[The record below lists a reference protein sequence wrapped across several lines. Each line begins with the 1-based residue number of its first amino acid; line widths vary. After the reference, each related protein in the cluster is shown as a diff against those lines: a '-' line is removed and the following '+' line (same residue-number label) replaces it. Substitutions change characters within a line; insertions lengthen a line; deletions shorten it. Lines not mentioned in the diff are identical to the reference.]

1 MTLKS
6 FISVINALA
15 NTGITTIKMY
25 DRDTLTFYETSET
38 TYRASGRGG
47 VSRHLDAFL
56 DLLPK
61 GARILELGCGG
72 GTDAAEMI
80 ARGFD
85 VDPTDGSAAIA
96 SIAAERLGRPV
107 RVMRFDELAVEQ
119 VYDAVWAS
127 AALLHVPRV
136 ALPNIL
142 NRVHRSLKPGGLH
155 HASFKAKGV
164 EQRDTDGRYFNH
176 LNEVDLRAAYLACA
190 SPWDIIE
197 TTSYEGGGYPDGTRG
212 PWVSILARRPL

>member
-1 MTLKS
+1 MGLYAS
-6 FISVINALA
+6 WGVINALA
-15 NTGITTIKMY
+15 NTGITTIMMY
-25 DRDTLTFYETSET
+25 DRDTLSFYETSQV
-38 TYRASGRGG
+38 TYRASGKGG
-47 VSRHLDAFL
+47 ASRHLDAFL
-56 DLLPK
+56 NLLPK
-61 GARILELGCGG
+61 GARVLELGCGG

-85 VDPTDGSAAIA
+85 VDATDGSPTIAA
-96 SIAAERLGRPV
+96 IAAERLGRRV

-142 NRVHRSLKPGGLH
+142 NRVHSALKPGGLH

-176 LNEVDLRAAYLACA
+176 LNEADLRAAYQVSA
-190 SPWDIIE
+190 SPWEIIE
-197 TTSYEGGGYPDGTRG
+197 TTAYEGGGYPNGGSG
-212 PWVSILARRPL
+212 PWVSILARRPV

>member
-1 MTLKS
+1 
-6 FISVINALA
+6 
-15 NTGITTIKMY
+15 MY
-25 DRDTLTFYETSET
+25 DRDTLAFYETSET

-47 VSRHLDAFL
+47 VSRHLNAFL

-61 GARILELGCGG
+61 GARILGLGCGG
-72 GTDAAEMI
+72 GTDAAEMRS
-80 ARGFD
+80 RGFD
-85 VDPTDGSAAIA
+85 VDATDGSPAIA
-96 SIAAERLGRPV
+96 AIAAERLGRPV

-127 AALLHVPRV
+127 AALLHVTRV

-142 NRVHRSLKPGGLH
+142 NGVHVAIKPVGLH
-155 HASFKAKGV
+155 HASFKAMGS
-164 EQRDTDGRYFNH
+164 EGRDSDGRYFNH